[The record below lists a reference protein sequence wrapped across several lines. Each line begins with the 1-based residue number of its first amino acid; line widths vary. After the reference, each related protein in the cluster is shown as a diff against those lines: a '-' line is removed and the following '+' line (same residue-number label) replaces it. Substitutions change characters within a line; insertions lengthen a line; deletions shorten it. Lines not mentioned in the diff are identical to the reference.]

1 MVKKGDIL
9 LSVAFVLTAVVI
21 LVCAFWLKTDGK
33 RAVITVDGEAFG
45 EYFLSEDQEIKV
57 STVLGQNTVQIKNG
71 KISVVWADCPDL
83 YCVEHIAVDSVGETV
98 VCLPHRVV
106 IEIKE

>member
-9 LSVAFVLTAVVI
+9 LSVGCVLVAAVI
-21 LVCAFWLKTDGK
+21 LVCAILSKTDGK
-33 RAVITVDGEAFG
+33 KAVITVDGKAFG
-45 EYFLSEDQEIKV
+45 EYLLSEDQEINV
-57 STVLGQNTVQIKNG
+57 STKLGQNKVQIKDG
-71 KISVVWADCPDL
+71 KISVISADCPDR
-83 YCVEHIAVDSVGETV
+83 YCVEHVAVDSVGETV